1 MKTNLIWMAVATLGG
16 IACTTQ
22 HPPEPQ
28 AQKQTPLPE
37 AKAEL
42 VAEPKAATAAMP
54 KLVPEAALTLA
65 PGVVRGVEGLSF
77 RIPAGT
83 PTVRLQL
90 KLRNKNEYTSYRVLL
105 ETAQA
110 DAIAEYAARANPL
123 SVSIPAATLKPG
135 EYVLLLRGRSVG
147 GREEEMD
154 DYHFTVLP

>member
-1 MKTNLIWMAVATLGG
+1 MKTNLIWMAVALLGG
-16 IACTTQ
+16 AACTTE
-22 HPPEPQ
+22 HAPEPQ
-28 AQKQTPLPE
+28 AQRQTPLPE
-37 AKAEL
+37 AKAEM
-42 VAEPKAATAAMP
+42 VTEPKAAAAAIP
-54 KLVPEAALTLA
+54 KLVPEAAFTLG
-65 PGVVRGVEGLSF
+65 PGVLRGVEGLSF

-83 PTVRLQL
+83 PTVRFQL

-123 SVSIPAATLKPG
+123 SVSIPAVTLKPG
-135 EYVLLLRGRSVG
+135 EYVLLLRGRTVG